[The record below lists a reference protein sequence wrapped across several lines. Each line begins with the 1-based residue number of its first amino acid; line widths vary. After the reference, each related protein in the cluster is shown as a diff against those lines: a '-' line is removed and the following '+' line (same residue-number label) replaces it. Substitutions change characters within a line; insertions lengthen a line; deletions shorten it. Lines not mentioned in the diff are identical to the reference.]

1 MDEER
6 TSGLS
11 MIERTSLWL
20 SFAIGVIICSMGL
33 WMTYANSSTI
43 GTMYPEFGG
52 EGASVQLGGSGLLMI
67 GMLFLAIP
75 AYVVVY
81 RMVRGIR

>member
-1 MDEER
+1 
-6 TSGLS
+6 
-11 MIERTSLWL
+11 
-20 SFAIGVIICSMGL
+20 MGL
-33 WMTYANSSTI
+33 WMNYANRSTI

-52 EGASVQLGGSGLLMI
+52 EGTSVQLGGSGLLMI

-81 RMVRGIR
+81 RMIRGIR